1 MGENNYGIGWGESR
15 EWNGR
20 EQERTTVALVGERVD
35 NGMGDNRR
43 EQMWHCLGRVEN
55 GMGENSRDNKCGNGW
70 EESREW
76 NGMGENIREQQWHWL
91 GRE

>member
-1 MGENNYGIGWGESR
+1 MEWEITGENNCGTGWGESREWLWTGWGESR

-20 EQERTTVALVGERVD
+20 EQERTTVALVGERVG

-43 EQMWHCLGRVEN
+43 EQL
-55 GMGENSRDNKCGNGW
+55 
-70 EESREW
+70 
-76 NGMGENIREQQWHWL
+76 WHWL

>member
-1 MGENNYGIGWGESR
+1 MGENRREQLWHWLGERVENGMGENNCGTGWGESR

-35 NGMGDNRR
+35 NGMGENRR
-43 EQMWHCLGRVEN
+43 EQL
-55 GMGENSRDNKCGNGW
+55 
-70 EESREW
+70 
-76 NGMGENIREQQWHWL
+76 WHWL